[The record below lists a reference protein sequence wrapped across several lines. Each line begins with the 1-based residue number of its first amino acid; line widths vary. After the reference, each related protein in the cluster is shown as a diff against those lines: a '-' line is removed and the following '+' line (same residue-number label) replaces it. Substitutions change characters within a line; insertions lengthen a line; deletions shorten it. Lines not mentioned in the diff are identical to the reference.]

1 MIAYRVFYGQ
11 YEKIFKT
18 NETLEKTIEALESQL
33 NSN

>member
-11 YEKIFKT
+11 YVKKLKT
-18 NETLEKTIEALESQL
+18 NETLEKRIEALESKL